1 MRKTKDAFGLRGF
14 DAQRIL
20 GRKFFSSKFNLL
32 ADADTWQIDSDAEN
46 LDSLFNVAA
55 VSHLGTAKM
64 KERLSKAQA
73 LKAATAT
80 YTQHLFKHELKLE
93 RFEQDAKLK
102 ERAILLRQRYRA
114 AIESL
119 GTLQK
124 KINQLVS
131 DGEKAIPKIFCRELG
146 ERIRTAREST
156 GLKRQDVASTLG
168 FSQNTLAQYER
179 GERELSPYT
188 LMRLSEILGRSLNW
202 LLGLTP

>member
-1 MRKTKDAFGLRGF
+1 MPKTKDAFGLRGF

-32 ADADTWQIDSDAEN
+32 ADADTWQIDSDEEN

-55 VSHLGTAKM
+55 VNHLGTAKM

-73 LKAATAT
+73 LKTTTAT
-80 YTQHLFKHELKLE
+80 YAQHLFKHELKLE
-93 RFEQDAKLK
+93 RFEQDAKYRD
-102 ERAILLRQRYRA
+102 RAILLRQRYRA

-168 FSQNTLAQYER
+168 FSQNALAQYER

-188 LMRLSEILGRSLNW
+188 LVRLSEILGRSLNW

>member
-20 GRKFFSSKFNLL
+20 GRKFFSLKFNLL
-32 ADADTWQIDSDAEN
+32 ADADTWQTDSDAEN

-55 VSHLGTAKM
+55 VNHLGTAKM

-93 RFEQDAKLK
+93 RFEQDAKYHD
-102 ERAILLRQRYRA
+102 RAILLRQRYRA
-114 AIESL
+114 VIESL

-168 FSQNTLAQYER
+168 FSQNALAQYER

-188 LMRLSEILGRSLNW
+188 LVRLSEILGRSLNW

>member
-1 MRKTKDAFGLRGF
+1 MLKTKDAFGLRGF

-32 ADADTWQIDSDAEN
+32 ADADTWQIDSDEEN

-93 RFEQDAKLK
+93 RFEQDAKYR

-146 ERIRTAREST
+146 ERIRTAREA
-156 GLKRQDVASTLG
+156 LNLERKDVAASLG
-168 FSQNTLAQYER
+168 VSFHALGYYER
-179 GERELSPYT
+179 GSREPSPYT
-188 LMRLSEILGRSLNW
+188 LARLSEILGRSPNW
-202 LLGLTP
+202 LLGFTQ